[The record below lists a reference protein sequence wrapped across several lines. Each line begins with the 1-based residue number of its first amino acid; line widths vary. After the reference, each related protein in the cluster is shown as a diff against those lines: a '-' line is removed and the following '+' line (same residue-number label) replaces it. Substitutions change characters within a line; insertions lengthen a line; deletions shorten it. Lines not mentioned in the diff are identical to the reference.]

1 MSGTGNNHPERSD
14 LNPGRQATIDFP
26 YLQILIF
33 NMCISFGISIEVRK
47 LLRGHEEELSK
58 EGR

>member
-1 MSGTGNNHPERSD
+1 MSGTGNSRSERSD
-14 LNPGRQATIDFP
+14 LATIDFP

-33 NMCISFGISIEVRK
+33 NLGISTEVRK

-58 EGR
+58 EGRYTTLL